1 MGKFSFW
8 AEGLVKCYNLILVLC
23 ESLCAKAQVLTFA
36 VLLLIL
42 FSTQAQAGDVVYGKN
57 SKLKGESLAVPY
69 FKKLAA
75 SVMLKASGD
84 TALVKG
90 SDFVKS
96 IDKMDF
102 WEREDLIA
110 DVVLNGNVPN
120 QLKSFRK
127 IVYRTSV
134 VDTVGILKEPHK
146 VEIWVL
152 PDYIAIGTDVDF
164 VRMPMGPLAAQR
176 IADSLDC
183 ILPTVF
189 LVDRIAEVS
198 EGHVDIFPFRPLG
211 DRNCQPI
218 VFQDSNNAINAL
230 FKAYGYKFGEFISGL
245 KKDVVLTYKI
255 LTHPGY
261 ENRVA
266 IYGWHHPNGKITQ
279 PLYVKH
285 VNLYVDYSHGIR
297 MIYRKVKVDG
307 IEYDAR
313 EILQSPE
320 LYRLL
325 SDEPVHLKKASYEG
339 LPRFNF

>member
-1 MGKFSFW
+1 MK
-8 AEGLVKCYNLILVLC
+8 KLISIC
-23 ESLCAKAQVLTFA
+23 IAA
-36 VLLLIL
+36 VLLSAIGA
-42 FSTQAQAGDVVYGKN
+42 TRADAQNITYGKN
-57 SKLKGESLAVPY
+57 SKLKKETLAVPY
-69 FKKLAA
+69 FQNKPLATLTGWNF
-75 SVMLKASGD
+75 MLKA
-84 TALVKG
+84 
-90 SDFVKS
+90 
-96 IDKMDF
+96 DKMGF
-102 WEREDLIA
+102 WQLEDAIVEA
-110 DVVLNGNVPN
+110 VLAGNMPQ

-127 IVYRTSV
+127 IVFRTPV
-134 VDTVGILKEPHK
+134 VDSVEVLRKPHK

-152 PDYIAIGTDVDF
+152 PDYISIGTDGNF

-183 ILPTVF
+183 ILPTTF

-198 EGHVDIFPFRPLG
+198 QGHLDIFPFRPLES
-211 DRNCQPI
+211 RNCQPI

-230 FKAYGYKFGEFISGL
+230 YKAKGYMFGQFISGL

-255 LTHPGY
+255 HTLPGN

-266 IYGWHHPNGKITQ
+266 IYGWHHPDGKAVQ

-307 IEYDAR
+307 KEYDAK
-313 EILQSPE
+313 EILESPQ

-325 SDEPVHLKKASYEG
+325 SNEPMYLKKASYAG
-339 LPRFNF
+339 FPRYERVKK